1 MPLRP
6 GATVAPVSV
15 RYTYSRWDGTQRGFE
30 LDEDDV
36 LAAITDDLI
45 EHGDV
50 NAALRRLLNDGL
62 RAANGD
68 SIAGLRELLQRLRE
82 ARRQRLDQFD
92 LGGVYDEISRELADI
107 VDEERHAVDLA
118 EIADRDAA
126 ERHGDTGLADEA
138 ARVAEDRRLDLDLLP
153 DDLAGKVAALQR
165 HEFLSSEAQRRFD
178 ALVERLRSRLATQA
192 FEQMSGSMQTLTP
205 QSQQR
210 LKEML
215 TDLNEMLARHRRGD
229 DPRFDEFMARHGD
242 FFPEQPRTID
252 ELLEALARRAA
263 AMQALLGSMTPEQ
276 RDELFRLSEA
286 LLDDIGLREQIS
298 ELGEQLRAL
307 VPGGGWDAAYE
318 FSGTDALGLGTA
330 LDTMAELG
338 DLDRLE
344 SLLRGVTSPAALAE
358 VDTERVGELLGDDAM
373 RSLQRLAELTRLL
386 ADAGLIENTEAGLRL
401 TPRGVRQIGENALRE
416 VFQRL
421 TKDQIGQHQTVRTG
435 YGHERTPDSKRYEF
449 GDPFRLDLQRT
460 IRNALVR
467 RATDDHGPRS
477 GVPVELVPDD
487 FEIELTEHL
496 TRSSTVL
503 MLDLS
508 MSMPMEGRF
517 VPAKKVAMALQALIA
532 SQFPRDYLGVVVFSE
547 TARVIRAAEIPE
559 ASWDYVYGT
568 NMHHALTLARQLLSR
583 QHGSKQIIM
592 VTDGEP
598 TAHVLPDG
606 EVYFHYPPVR
616 ETIEATLREVVRCT
630 TAGIRINTF
639 MLGATQSLKAFV
651 ERISEINRGRAF
663 FATPENLGD
672 YVLVDFIEHRRTL
685 SRARRP
691 G

>member
-1 MPLRP
+1 MSLRY
-6 GATVAPVSV
+6 
-15 RYTYSRWDGTQRGFE
+15 RYSRWDGTQRGFE
-30 LDEDDV
+30 PDADDV
-36 LAAITDDLI
+36 LAAINDDLI

-50 NAALRRLLNDGL
+50 NAALRRLMNDGL
-62 RAANGD
+62 HGPHGE
-68 SIAGLRELLQRLRE
+68 SIAGLRELMRRLRE
-82 ARRQRLDQFD
+82 ARRERLERFD
-92 LGGVYDEISRELADI
+92 LGGVYDEITRELDDI
-107 VDEERHAVDLA
+107 VDEERHAIDLA
-118 EIADRDAA
+118 EIEERRAA
-126 ERHGDTGLADEA
+126 ERHGDGARGDEA
-138 ARVAEDRRLDLDLLP
+138 ARRAEQQRLELDLMP
-153 DDLAGKVAALQR
+153 DDLAGKVAALQQ
-165 HEFLSSEAQRRFD
+165 HGFVSEEAERRFE
-178 ALVERLRSRLATQA
+178 ALLDRLRSRLATQA
-192 FEQMSGSMQTLTP
+192 FEQMSGSMQSMSP
-205 QSQQR
+205 QSQAR

-215 TDLNEMLARHRRGD
+215 TDLNEMLARHGRGE
-229 DPRFDEFMARHGD
+229 DPRFDEFMARHGE
-242 FFPEQPRTID
+242 FFPENPRTLD

-263 AMQALLGSMTPEQ
+263 AMQALLNSMSPEQ
-276 RDELFRLSEA
+276 RDELFRLAAA
-286 LLDDIGLREQIS
+286 LLDDPDLRDQLGQ
-298 ELGEQLRAL
+298 LGEHLRAL
-307 VPGGGWDAAYE
+307 VPGGGWDASYD
-318 FSGTDALGLGTA
+318 FSGSDALGLGGA
-330 LDTMAELG
+330 LDTMVELG

-344 SLLRGVTSPAALAE
+344 SLLRGVTSPAGLAE
-358 VDTERVGELLGDDAM
+358 VDAERVGELLGDDAM
-373 RSLQRLAELTRLL
+373 RSLQRLAELTRQL
-386 ADAGLIENTEAGLRL
+386 AEAGLIEHTESGLRL
-401 TPRGVRQIGENALRE
+401 TPRGIRQIGSNALAD
-416 VFQRL
+416 VFRRL
-421 TKDQIGQHQTVRTG
+421 TRDQIGQHQTVRTG

-467 RATDDHGPRS
+467 RATDETGPRA
-477 GVPVELVPDD
+477 GTPVGLVPDD
-487 FEIELTEHL
+487 FEIERTEHL

-568 NMHHALTLARQLLSR
+568 NMHHALTLARQLLGR

-630 TAGIRINTF
+630 NAGIRINTF

-651 ERISEINRGRAF
+651 ERISQINSGRAF

-672 YVLVDFIEHRRTL
+672 YVLVDYLEQRRTMTRRG
-685 SRARRP
+685 RAS
-691 G
+691 

>member
-1 MPLRP
+1 M
-6 GATVAPVSV
+6 

-30 LDEDDV
+30 PDADDI
-36 LAAITDDLI
+36 LAAVTDDLV

-50 NAALRRLLNDGL
+50 NAALRRLMNDGL
-62 RAANGD
+62 RSADGD
-68 SIAGLRELLQRLRE
+68 AILGLRELLERLRR
-82 ARRQRLDQFD
+82 ARRERLERTD

-107 VDEERHAVDLA
+107 VDEERHAVDRA
-118 EIADRDAA
+118 EIEERSEADRRADPARA
-126 ERHGDTGLADEA
+126 EEA
-138 ARVAEDRRLDLDLLP
+138 RRRAEERRLALDLLP
-153 DDLAGKVAALQR
+153 DDLAGKLTALQQ
-165 HEFLSSEAQRRFD
+165 HDFVSGEAQHRFD
-178 ALVERLRSRLATQA
+178 ALVERLRARLATQA
-192 FEQMSGSMQTLTP
+192 FEQMSGSMQSLRQ
-205 QSQQR
+205 QSQER

-215 TDLNEMLARHRRGD
+215 ADLNEMLARHQRGE
-229 DPRFDEFMARHGD
+229 DPRFDEFMAQHGD
-242 FFPEQPRTID
+242 FFPEQPGNLD
-252 ELLEALARRAA
+252 ELLETLARRAA
-263 AMQALLGSMTPEQ
+263 AMQALLESMSPEQ
-276 RDELFRLSEA
+276 RDELYRLSEA
-286 LLDDIGLREQIS
+286 LLDDAGLRDQIS
-298 ELGEQLRAL
+298 QLGEHLRGL
-307 VPGGGWDAAYE
+307 GPDSGWPTSSD
-318 FSGTDALGLGTA
+318 FSGPDALGLGSAIET
-330 LDTMAELG
+330 LAELS
-338 DLDRLE
+338 DLDQLE
-344 SLLRGVTSPAALAE
+344 SLLRGVPSPTALAE
-358 VDTERVGELLGDDAM
+358 VDVERAGELLGDDAM
-373 RSLQRLAELTRLL
+373 RSLQRLAELTRQL
-386 ADAGLIENTEAGLRL
+386 ADAGLIEHTESGLRL
-401 TPRGVRQIGENALRE
+401 TPRGVRQIGSNALRD
-416 VFQRL
+416 VFQQL

-467 RATDDHGPRS
+467 RAADDHGQQ
-477 GVPVELVPDD
+477 GTPVGLVPDD
-487 FEIELTEHL
+487 FEIEQTEHL

-532 SQFPRDYLGVVVFSE
+532 SQFPRDYLGVIVFSE
-547 TARVIRAAEIPE
+547 TARVIRADEIPA

-568 NMHHALTLARQLLSR
+568 NMHHAFTLARRLLAR

-630 TAGIRINTF
+630 NAGIRINTF

-651 ERISEINRGRAF
+651 ERLSEINRGRAF
-663 FATPENLGD
+663 FVTPENLGD
-672 YVLVDFIEHRRTL
+672 YVLVDFIAQRRTQ
-685 SRARRP
+685 SRRGRA